1 MRQLLTLIADDT
13 SPVVTTTAG
22 KVRGQAG
29 EGVQAFKG
37 IPYAAPPTGAL
48 RFGRPQAAQSWS
60 GVRDATKFG
69 AACPQ
74 PRAKIVPKGIPIS
87 EDCLTVNVWTPVP
100 STRAGSGKKPVLV
113 FIHGGG
119 FVEGTAAEPIYDG
132 ADLARKGVVVVTLQ
146 YRFGPFG
153 YLDLSDLGKEY
164 ENSANNGLLDQIAGL
179 QWVRKNIAAFGGDP
193 SNVTLFGESAG
204 SISISAIMGSP
215 QSDGL
220 YHRAILQSGTS
231 ANISD
236 RKQAGRVSRAYRD
249 FAGASTVADLRKLS
263 ADKLQQA
270 ADDLYDS
277 DFSDTA
283 FGPVVDGQLLP
294 ENPMKR
300 LASPDGPKVP
310 VIITTTRDEARYWIQ
325 EVPEA
330 EHMPEVLYRPWLTNL
345 VGESNTDAAIAAYRK
360 NRPDLTEGE
369 VAMALAGDVAFR
381 APSIKTAEVLAHR
394 GVPVWIGLFTAP
406 SPKDG
411 GKYGAPHAIDLGFVF
426 GNFTAD
432 PDFYGTGTWRE
443 QLSEHVQDLWTTFAR
458 TGNPG
463 RADWSRYNLTD
474 RPTLVINKHSAVE
487 NDPLSNERKVFAA
500 LPYDGTTPALQDLTP
515 LTYPGTPW
523 PDSASS
529 SL

>member
-360 NRPDLTEGE
+360 NRPDLTEGRWPWPSPATSPFAPPPSKPPRSSPIA
-369 VAMALAGDVAFR
+369 VFR
-381 APSIKTAEVLAHR
+381 SGSACSPHPRPRTAASTAHPTPSTWASSS
-394 GVPVWIGLFTAP
+394 GTSPPTPTSTAP
-406 SPKDG
+406 APGESSCPSTSRTCGPPSPEP
-411 GKYGAPHAIDLGFVF
+411 A
-426 GNFTAD
+426 T
-432 PDFYGTGTWRE
+432 PD
-443 QLSEHVQDLWTTFAR
+443 AR
-458 TGNPG
+458 TG
-463 RADWSRYNLTD
+463 A
-474 RPTLVINKHSAVE
+474 
-487 NDPLSNERKVFAA
+487 
-500 LPYDGTTPALQDLTP
+500 GTTSPTAP
-515 LTYPGTPW
+515 PW
-523 PDSASS
+523 
-529 SL
+529 